1 MKALLARWRDRR
13 RVRLF
18 RRELRAQGWP
28 IDRWTAEEILRGVNR
43 IGDRL
48 TPAQAVGLLCQMER
62 RVAWKGRQGETVT
75 AAVDDVYE
83 ETGL

>member
-28 IDRWTAEEILRGVNR
+28 IDEWTAEEILRGLNR
-43 IGDRL
+43 IGRNL
-48 TPAQAVGLLCQMER
+48 TPAQAAGVVCEMEAQ
-62 RVAWKGRQGETVT
+62 VARKIRQGETVI
-75 AAVDDVYE
+75 AAVDDE
-83 ETGL
+83 FARTGL